1 MTKKDLI
8 NNEELVKGLVEE
20 LDEVPEDATVE
31 YEVWAVGYDSDDCIT
46 DAETLMG
53 TFEDPE
59 SAIAAAEKIT
69 LADIIWQ
76 AADDYDGSAP
86 ADVAYISIEVETVF
100 EDDEGD
106 WLNAGTIYQRE
117 IRIDDDEDTVIALLH
132 SDYEVLEDNTLKV
145 KVAAL
150 KGCNK
155 NDIILID
162 LVGITE
168 TFPME
173 YKIVSKVMYEDGDYY
188 HCELTY

>member
-1 MTKKDLI
+1 MNLKELI
-8 NNEELVKGLVEE
+8 NNKKFVNALVKE
-20 LDEVPEDATVE
+20 LDVVPEDAPVE
-31 YEVWAVGYDSDDCIT
+31 YEVWAIGYDSDDCIT
-46 DAETLMG
+46 DAEMLIG
-53 TFEDPE
+53 TFDNPDA
-59 SAIAAAEKIT
+59 AIAAAENLT
-69 LADIIWQ
+69 LADIVHQ
-76 AADDYDGSAP
+76 AADEYDGSTP

-100 EDDEGD
+100 EDEEGD
-106 WLNAGTIYQRE
+106 VLNAGTIYRRE
-117 IRIDDDEDTVIALLH
+117 IRTDEDDDTVIALLP

-145 KVAAL
+145 KCAAL

-155 NDIILID
+155 NDIILVD